1 MAIRMSL
8 LRSCAGIWTRMAN
21 KDVATTELQTTLYQ
35 IPRAFSDRTL
45 DVTEMVRR
53 CA

>member
-1 MAIRMSL
+1 MAIKMSL
-8 LRSCAGIWTRMAN
+8 LTELRRHLDAYGY
-21 KDVATTELQTTLYQ
+21 KDVATELQTTLYQ

>member
-1 MAIRMSL
+1 MSL
-8 LRSCAGIWTRMAN
+8 PTELHWYLDAYGYKN
-21 KDVATTELQTTLYQ
+21 VAPAELQTTLYQ

-45 DVTEMVRR
+45 GVTEMVRR

>member
-1 MAIRMSL
+1 MAIKMSL
-8 LRSCAGIWTRMAN
+8 LTEPLRYLDAYGY
-21 KDVATTELQTTLYQ
+21 KDVAPTELQTTLYQ

-45 DVTEMVRR
+45 GVTEMVRR